1 MIIRKIVIFDHTIF
15 PTTISAKANEDSNIN
30 KTAGISTIFDSLYK
44 NIEINIIK
52 NSGREVTNIISERSI
67 NVTVINTA
75 IKSNWNKSKIFFV
88 LIFFTFI

>member
-15 PTTISAKANEDSNIN
+15 PTTISEKANEDSNIS